1 MKTLLNV
8 KVDLQTK
15 KDAQKL
21 AKEMG
26 LSLSA
31 VVNGNLKSF
40 ITERAV
46 YFEAPL
52 KPTEKLEKILEKA
65 EKDSQAGRNIDGPFS
80 TIEEIRSYLRT

>member
-31 VVNGNLKSF
+31 VVNGNLKSS
-40 ITERAV
+40 
-46 YFEAPL
+46 
-52 KPTEKLEKILEKA
+52 

-80 TIEEIRSYLRT
+80 TIEEIRSYLKT